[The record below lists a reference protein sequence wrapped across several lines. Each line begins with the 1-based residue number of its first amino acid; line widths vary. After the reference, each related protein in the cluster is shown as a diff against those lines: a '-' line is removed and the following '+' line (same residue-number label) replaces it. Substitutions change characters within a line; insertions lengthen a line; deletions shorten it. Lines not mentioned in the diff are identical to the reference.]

1 MVALPT
7 WPLSLSSAHTT
18 QCNALETMHCT
29 TRATIVHSHSL
40 LRTLHNALQ
49 NALYSTHCTMHYT
62 THCTKRATTVH
73 SHSLQRTLHNAL
85 YSTHCTMYYTMHC
98 TQRVTSV
105 HCTNCGGCYWLYSLL
120 ALSALFKC
128 SLQLWPLLG
137 HSLMPL
143 HHCSELHCCSG
154 SCLATF
160 NLFLQLQCI
169 ALTVVA

>member
-1 MVALPT
+1 MPWLLGRTPYLATLT
-7 WPLSLSSAHTT
+7 LFCAHYTLCAIR
-18 QCNALETMHCT
+18 CNALNTIMHCT

-40 LRTLHNALQ
+40 L
-49 NALYSTHCTMHYT
+49 
-62 THCTKRATTVH
+62 
-73 SHSLQRTLHNAL
+73 RTLHNAL

-98 TQRVTSV
+98 TQRVTTV